1 MPDKTE
7 GPVIE
12 ITFLGIV
19 IDTDRMECRLLEDE
33 LVDLRQVVGRARLA
47 KKLRLRKLQSL
58 LGKLQFACR
67 IIPHAFAHSSEGR
80 SQHLVSFSGAV

>member
-7 GPVIE
+7 GPVME

-19 IDTDRMECRLLEDE
+19 MECRLLEDE
-33 LVDLRQVVGRARLA
+33 LVDLQQVVGRARLA
-47 KKLRLRKLQSL
+47 KKLRLCKLQSL